1 MTAIAWVQY
10 VSDNGTTYQRKTLA
24 DLVTPL
30 GLTSESF
37 GAHARLPN
45 AILPRY
51 ILGQDP
57 ATLREHRLVGL
68 AAANA
73 HFTGATATI
82 VVPDPSA
89 RTTLTLT
96 LTIGAKVAE
105 KRYSR

>member
-10 VSDNGTTYQRKTLA
+10 ASDNGSTYQRKTLA

-30 GLTSESF
+30 GLTSEAF
-37 GAHARLPN
+37 AAHPRLPRN
-45 AILPRY
+45 ILPRY

-57 ATLREHRLVGL
+57 ATGREHHLKGL
-68 AAANA
+68 AAANT

-82 VVPDPSA
+82 TVPDPSN
-89 RTTLTLT
+89 RTATLTLN
-96 LTIGAKVAE
+96 IGAKVAE